1 MEKGSS
7 IWRWRWSVGARLGA
21 IADVGVSTELQ
32 GRLRYCSALVTVT
45 ASPDLSSLLR
55 CPVCRS
61 SSCCVCRAFPDLG
74 IFQLLEGRLDLV
86 LKFPVK
92 EGAVD
97 FASVPIGPP
106 LSGKDTLP

>member
-1 MEKGSS
+1 M
-7 IWRWRWSVGARLGA
+7 
-21 IADVGVSTELQ
+21 
-32 GRLRYCSALVTVT
+32 
-45 ASPDLSSLLR
+45 
-55 CPVCRS
+55 
-61 SSCCVCRAFPDLG
+61 G